1 MKIQSKRRI
10 YISAL
15 CCALTS
21 SAIAPVAFAQAEP
34 APVTVDQTIQSHETF
49 QECANSPG
57 NEVPEALPIGLEYGP
72 GITESLTDE
81 LKVNLEANGKSVPSE
96 ASAIRHLDDGQSIYL
111 NSDGKSA
118 GELTPKN
125 STRAKRGL
133 IPQKAKEIIGA
144 CLGFSWESGPLAEV
158 IFREVTSVKTAVKFV
173 IRRIGLGA
181 AIGCVGGIIWHYI

>member
-1 MKIQSKRRI
+1 MKIHSKRRI

-15 CCALTS
+15 CCVLVS
-21 SAIAPVAFAQAEP
+21 SAVAPVAFAQEEP
-34 APVTVDQTIQSHETF
+34 ASVAADEVIHSREAF

-57 NEVPEALPIGLEYGP
+57 NKVPEALPIGLEYGP
-72 GITESLTDE
+72 GITKPLTDE
-81 LKVNLEANGKSVPSE
+81 LKGKFEAHGKSVPGG

-111 NSDGKSA
+111 NSDGKSV

-125 STRAKRGL
+125 SARVTRGL
-133 IPQKAKEIIGA
+133 IPPEAKEIIGA
-144 CLGFSWESGPLAEV
+144 CLGVAWESGAIAEAV
-158 IFREVTSVKTAVKFV
+158 FREVTLVQTAVKFV